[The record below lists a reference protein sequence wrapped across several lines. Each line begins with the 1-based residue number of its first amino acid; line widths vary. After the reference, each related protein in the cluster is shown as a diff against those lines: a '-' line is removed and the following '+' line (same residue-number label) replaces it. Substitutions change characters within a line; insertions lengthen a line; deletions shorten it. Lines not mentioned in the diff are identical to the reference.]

1 MLLKNAMW
9 TVQCFYCPCPFLS
22 LVEKKSL
29 WCESQKTWSSSSL
42 VLPLTGYVTSGRSHE
57 LSRPQLPHHQL
68 TNDLFFLINLFFN
81 GRIIALLN
89 LLFSVKPQHESAID
103 IHMSPPSWTSLLLT
117 DDLWGPF
124 LLHIFIIKSRQRI
137 TCSSKDW
144 KWDRRRWARER
155 KPLATW
161 LVWGRVWAPF
171 CNKRLPCLEG
181 HWTPQCWG
189 LY

>member
-42 VLPLTGYVTSGRSHE
+42 VMPLTGYMTSGRSHE

-89 LLFSVKPQHESAID
+89 FPVFCQTSTWISHRYTYV
-103 IHMSPPSWTSLLLT
+103 PPSWTSLPLT

-124 LLHIFIIKSRQRI
+124 LFHIFIIKRQAEDHLFLKGLEVGQKM
-137 TCSSKDW
+137 SK
-144 KWDRRRWARER
+144 R
-155 KPLATW
+155 KEALGHVTGVKKGLSPL
-161 LVWGRVWAPF
+161 L
-171 CNKRLPCLEG
+171 
-181 HWTPQCWG
+181 
-189 LY
+189 

>member
-81 GRIIALLN
+81 GRILALLN
-89 LLFSVKPQHESAID
+89 FAVFCQTSTWISHRYTYVP
-103 IHMSPPSWTSLLLT
+103 SLLNLPPAYRWPLRSLSAPHFYNKEQAE
-117 DDLWGPF
+117 DH
-124 LLHIFIIKSRQRI
+124 LLLKGLEVGQKKM
-137 TCSSKDW
+137 SK
-144 KWDRRRWARER
+144 R
-155 KPLATW
+155 KEALGHMTGVRKGLSPL
-161 LVWGRVWAPF
+161 L
-171 CNKRLPCLEG
+171 
-181 HWTPQCWG
+181 
-189 LY
+189 